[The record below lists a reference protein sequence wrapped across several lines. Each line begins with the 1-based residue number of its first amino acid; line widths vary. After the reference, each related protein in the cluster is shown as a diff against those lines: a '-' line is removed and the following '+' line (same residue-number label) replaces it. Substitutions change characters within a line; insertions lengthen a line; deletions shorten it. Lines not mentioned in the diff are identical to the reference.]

1 MTETLNGELYY
12 LAAVSLTD
20 GHPGVQFREML
31 GHDSCVGDAVRLYFR
46 GEYRGLALMGWNQ
59 FCLEMEKSGQ
69 KRWLL
74 KIKELDE
81 NIMLNHLEQQLMQAS
96 RDGKTP
102 NRAMLE
108 ATVKALQGVSALSK
122 VSAERGDLV
131 SDGLEI
137 RFIPSLNV
145 PVEPEEWERI
155 LAEKDPALRKYFKIA
170 GPSQDK
176 TESLP
181 SNAEGVTEG
190 VE

>member
-1 MTETLNGELYY
+1 
-12 LAAVSLTD
+12 
-20 GHPGVQFREML
+20 
-31 GHDSCVGDAVRLYFR
+31 
-46 GEYRGLALMGWNQ
+46 
-59 FCLEMEKSGQ
+59 
-69 KRWLL
+69 
-74 KIKELDE
+74 
-81 NIMLNHLEQQLMQAS
+81 MLNHLEQQLMQAS

-176 TESLP
+176 TDSLP
-181 SNAEGVTEG
+181 SNAEGVTKG